1 MNLIE
6 NLRLSIYQ
14 LMRKNNMT
22 CQEFGDA
29 LGYPITDVDRIL
41 FGEVLLPPVEIE
53 KIAKLFGMTKQELM
67 YYQDI
72 DDGTKIDIEIMTE
85 NPNMYVNL
93 KELVERFIEIDE
105 YYNHEPWNIKQII
118 ANINLIIPI
127 EIGEDHEKEKKN

>member
-6 NLRLSIYQ
+6 NLRLSIYE

-53 KIAKLFGMTKQELM
+53 KIAKLFGLTKQELM
-67 YYQDI
+67 YYRNI
-72 DDGTKIDIEIMTE
+72 DDSTKISIEIMTE
-85 NPNMYVNL
+85 NPNMYINL
-93 KELVERFIEIDE
+93 KKLVERFVKMDE
-105 YYNHEPWNIKQII
+105 EYNNTPWNLEQII
-118 ANINLIIPI
+118 ANISICGAV
-127 EIGEDHEKEKKN
+127 EFK

>member
-6 NLRLSIYQ
+6 NLRLSIYM

-22 CQEFGDA
+22 CQEFGNA
-29 LGYPITDVDRIL
+29 LGYSITDVDRIL

-67 YYQDI
+67 YYQNI
-72 DDGTKIDIEIMTE
+72 DESTKINIEIMTE

-93 KELVERFIEIDE
+93 KELVERFVEIDAS
-105 YYNHEPWNIKQII
+105 YNHEPWNLQQII
-118 ANINLIIPI
+118 TNINIC
-127 EIGEDHEKEKKN
+127 GAVEKR